1 MGSEGALCP
10 GAWSRAPEEDNAKLI
25 RPGDNAKLICPG
37 DKRKTYLSRG
47 QRKTYFVQESGA
59 TCQEDKRERLTFALR
74 RTTRLITLEVARALE
89 RLVDGRVSYCEMQQ
103 HGRHPRY
110 NGLSPLCYI

>member
-47 QRKTYFVQESGA
+47 QTQNLFVQGTTQNLFCPGERGNLPGG
-59 TCQEDKRERLTFALR
+59 QEGKTDVRPQKDDEADHLGSRP
-74 RTTRLITLEVARALE
+74 
-89 RLVDGRVSYCEMQQ
+89 G
-103 HGRHPRY
+103 P
-110 NGLSPLCYI
+110 